1 MATVKVN
8 PEQLGDA
15 VDKILTEYFDG
26 IETASTRLVSEV
38 AADTAVRL
46 QGTSPRRT
54 GKYAKG
60 SGKYAKGWRVKQGKR
75 AKAKNEVEIYNTQYQ
90 LTHLLEHGHVKNVH
104 GHVLGF
110 TAARPHIA
118 KAEQEAINRLLKG
131 VEEAAKK

>member
-38 AADTAVRL
+38 AADTVVRL

-54 GKYAKG
+54 
-60 SGKYAKGWRVKQGKR
+60 GKYAKGWRVKQGKR

-131 VEEAAKK
+131 VEEAAEGK